1 MGTIQKIVIDFDESG
16 RIEKAETFG
25 IKGADCLAE
34 LEAILEGIAE
44 VDQVEHTSEF
54 NEKPHTE
61 KHTRAVRKTKGAG
74 IQRQQIRRDE
84 D

>member
-25 IKGADCLAE
+25 IKGADCLTE
-34 LEAILEGIAE
+34 LEAVLEGVAE

-54 NEKPHTE
+54 NEKPRME
-61 KHTRAVRKTKGAG
+61 KHSRTVRRTKGAG